1 MKKYKATLFK
11 QEYIDEP
18 SKPID
23 SVLLDKKCYTTAEK
37 FFYDKRGWKKAEHYQ
52 IEIEDMPRFL
62 A

>member
-23 SVLLDKKCYTTAEK
+23 TILRCFTSAEK
-37 FFYDKRGWKKAEHYQ
+37 FFYDKRGWKRAEHFH
-52 IEIEDMPRFL
+52 IEIEEMPRFL